1 MTLPQVGVS
10 EPNAVM
16 TLLHAMLA
24 RLDTGWS
31 IGTFG
36 ALAEFHHVEGDPP
49 PGIRLTNRGGEVVTT
64 RGGLCV
70 ELMEDTRP
78 IAYEGLRRP
87 RSWSQTLSFCLP
99 TAGAHMAEHVG
110 LTECGPDQYA
120 LRATD
125 RHAILF
131 DLGLAAPHVDFCVR
145 TADAE
150 LIAILRRATGQ
161 SVLTPHHPAMAAIVA
176 ASPHRVCRSHLG
188 RIEVYQAIPPPAP
201 DARSP
206 IGPHT
211 HLLPAL
217 LKSSRRHS
225 ANAPIPDNQVSALDL
240 HPANP
245 LCDPLGVPRRFDAEA
260 FRAFQTMVEAYGAP
274 GVAAE
279 KARIAAAIRAGEA
292 PSGYQVANSRRGRTA
307 ARIALRQLCHA
318 EPEAPNLADW
328 LAAFDRAAETAD
340 ACG

>member
-1 MTLPQVGVS
+1 MTQPRASSPGSAQLLALLRS
-10 EPNAVM
+10 
-16 TLLHAMLA
+16 TLTRTDA
-24 RLDTGWS
+24 GWS

-36 ALAEFHHVEGDPP
+36 ALAEFHHVGGDPP
-49 PGIRLTNRGGEVVTT
+49 PQSQFTRHGGEVVTA
-64 RGGLCV
+64 RGGLRV
-70 ELMEDTRP
+70 ELTEEARA

-87 RSWSQTLSFCLP
+87 QSWSQTLSFCVP
-99 TAGAHMAEHVG
+99 MEGAHMAGCVG
-110 LTECGPDQYA
+110 LTECGTDHHA
-120 LRATD
+120 LRAAD

-145 TADAE
+145 TADAG
-150 LIAILRRATGQ
+150 LIAILRRAAGQ
-161 SVLTPHHPAMAAIVA
+161 SLLTPHHPAMAAIVA
-176 ASPHRVCRSHLG
+176 ASPHRVCRSRLG
-188 RIEVYQAIPPPAP
+188 RIEVYQAIPPLAP
-201 DARSP
+201 DAKSP

-217 LKSSRRHS
+217 LRSGRRHS

-245 LCDPLGVPRRFDAEA
+245 LCDPLGAPRRFDAEA
-260 FRAFQTMVEAYGAP
+260 FRAFQAMVEAYGAP

-279 KARIAAAIRAGEA
+279 KARIAAAVRAGEA
-292 PSGYQVANSRRGRTA
+292 PSAYRVANSRLARTA